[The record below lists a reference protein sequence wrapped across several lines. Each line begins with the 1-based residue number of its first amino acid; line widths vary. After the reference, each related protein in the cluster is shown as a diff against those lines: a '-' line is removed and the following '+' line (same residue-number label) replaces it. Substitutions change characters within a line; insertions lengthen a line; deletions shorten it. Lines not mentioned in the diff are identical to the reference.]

1 MQIRV
6 SAARK
11 QQRLEAALAG
21 REASLAAE
29 LGEAVADAQLLGS
42 LQLAGVVCDWDAV
55 LASRRAPSQV
65 PEIEGLRRARQA
77 VPAGA
82 ALDTGALLAWHSA
95 LGTGAAGLRRGTRD
109 REGGPP
115 PAPPDLVAGRLELL
129 WTWLEADSGRALGP
143 AQAGA
148 LVLARLVEILPFHDA
163 NGRVARLAAS
173 HLIVRAGGRPPI
185 LVAGDRLRLEQ
196 ALQAAFRLETEP
208 LVALLDE
215 ACERPLDVMLQVLA
229 GRG

>member
-1 MQIRV
+1 M

-21 REASLAAE
+21 RPPAVASELA
-29 LGEAVADAQLLGS
+29 EAVADAQLLGS
-42 LQLAGVVCDWDAV
+42 LQLSGVACDWAAV
-55 LASRRAPSQV
+55 VASRGAPSGI
-65 PEIEGLRRARQA
+65 PEIEGLRRAARA

-82 ALDTGALLAWHSA
+82 AVDTSTLLAWHAA
-95 LGTGAAGLRRGTRD
+95 LGIGAAGLRRGERG
-109 REGGPP
+109 REDGPP
-115 PAPPDLVAGRLELL
+115 SAPPELIAGRLDLL
-129 WTWLEADSGRALGP
+129 STWLEADSGRALGP
-143 AQAGA
+143 SPVGA
-148 LVLARLVEILPFHDA
+148 LALARLIEIAPFEDG

-185 LVAGDRLRLEQ
+185 LVAGDGPRLEQ
-196 ALQAAFRLETEP
+196 ALQAAFRLQTEP

-215 ACERPLDVMLQVLA
+215 ACERALDVMLQSLD